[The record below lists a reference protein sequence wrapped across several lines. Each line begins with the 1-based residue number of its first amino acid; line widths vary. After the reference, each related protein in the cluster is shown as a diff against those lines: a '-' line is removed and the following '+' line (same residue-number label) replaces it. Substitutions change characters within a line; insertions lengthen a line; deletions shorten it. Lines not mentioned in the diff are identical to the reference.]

1 MRLISQ
7 SGIYDINY
15 ERALIEKD
23 EGYVI
28 TLIDGQRYVMG
39 TYSKPER
46 AEQVMYLLHR
56 KYNLNSGQGVFKFP
70 KDSEVLDVDA

>member
-15 ERALIEKD
+15 ERAIIEKD
-23 EGYVI
+23 DCYVI
-28 TLIDGQRYVMG
+28 ALIDGQRYVMG
-39 TYSKPER
+39 TYKPER
-46 AEQVMYLLHR
+46 AEQVMYRLHR

-70 KDSEVLDVDA
+70 TDSEVGE